1 MGTRRA
7 KPEDAPAIAEVH
19 IRAWQVGYRG
29 QLPDSFLD
37 GLDTDLEDRVEGWTR
52 ATTDPD
58 LDVFVAEVDGLVVG
72 FSSSSASRDP
82 DRPEDGELQAI
93 YVLGAIWGKGVGS
106 VLLDASVTA
115 LAARGYPSA
124 LLWVLEGNDRSI
136 RFYERHGWAQDGAE
150 KSEPWADLELHEVR
164 MVRPL

>member
-7 KPEDAPAIAEVH
+7 TPEDAPAIAEVH
-19 IRAWQVGYRG
+19 TRAWQVGYRG

-37 GLDTDLEDRVEGWTR
+37 GLDTGLERRLEGWTR
-52 ATTDPD
+52 ATVDPD

-82 DRPEDGELQAI
+82 DFADDGELQAI
-93 YVLGAIWGKGVGS
+93 YVLGASWGKGFGS
-106 VLLDASVTA
+106 ALLEASVTA
-115 LAARGYPSA
+115 LTARGYPSA
-124 LLWVLEGNDRSI
+124 LLWVLAGNDRSI
-136 RFYERHGWAQDGAE
+136 RFYERHGWALDGAE
-150 KSEPWADLELHEVR
+150 KTEPWGDLELHEVR